1 MAHVS
6 LNVFLV
12 KVYWVDI
19 KPNQEILECTT
30 DFSFL
35 GCSLIV
41 AYL

>member
-6 LNVFLV
+6 PKKFSSEEVLGRHQPEQ
-12 KVYWVDI
+12 K
-19 KPNQEILECTT
+19 ILECTT

-41 AYL
+41 TYL